1 MGFGKTEHW
10 YWEHNPAWAIVLRT
24 SYGLTFQTV
33 LVWAQSLIIFNV
45 LLVLWALK
53 KEGMRDLGLNYFISE
68 ELGRQLKIQSLQ
80 KSPLYLRWSK

>member
-10 YWEHNPAWAIVLRT
+10 YWEHNSAWAIVPRT

-80 KSPLYLRWSK
+80 KPPLCLRWSK